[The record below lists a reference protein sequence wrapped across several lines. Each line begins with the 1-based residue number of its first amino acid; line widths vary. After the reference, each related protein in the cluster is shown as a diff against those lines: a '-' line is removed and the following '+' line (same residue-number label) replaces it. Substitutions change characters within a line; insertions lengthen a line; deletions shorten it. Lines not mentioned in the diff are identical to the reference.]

1 MKVGVL
7 IGGLFLA
14 LLVASVVIVDLQ
26 RTPSQYTVKGQA
38 TIKYMP
44 DTAGVEASVLHSADA
59 SVDAARSVADDMGK
73 VIQALKAAGVTDA
86 DLASRTLEMHTLL
99 PDPDTDFRHNRVS
112 HLYVAKQTIVVT
124 VHDLSK
130 VAKIT
135 GILADNGSNQW
146 HAFYYAADRGKL
158 EEQATQAAFADA
170 IKKADTYA
178 AAGGFKRGRVLKMST
193 TPGDFPSDSFGQF
206 DTSSGGLEEIVVTAR
221 KREGATE
228 FTVPKPE
235 EQSIDGFVGLALA
248 IR

>member
-1 MKVGVL
+1 MKIGVL
-7 IGGLFLA
+7 FGGLFLA
-14 LLVASVVIVDLQ
+14 LLVAAVVIVDMA
-26 RTPSQYTVKGQA
+26 RPPSQYTVKGQA

-59 SVDAARSVADDMGK
+59 SVDAAQSVADTMGT

-86 DLASRTLEMHTLL
+86 DLASRNLEMHTLL
-99 PDPDTDFRHNRVS
+99 PDPNTDLPRGKVT
-112 HLYVAKQTIVVT
+112 HLYVAKQTILIT

-135 GILADNGSNQW
+135 GILADTGSNQW
-146 HAFYYAADRGKL
+146 HAFYYAADRDKL
-158 EEQATQAAFADA
+158 VEQATQAAFANA

-178 AAGGFKRGRVLKMST
+178 EAGGFKRGRVLKMSA
-193 TPGDFPSDSFGQF
+193 TPGDFPSDNVGGYDSN
-206 DTSSGGLEEIVVTAR
+206 SGGLEEIMVTAR
-221 KREGATE
+221 RREGPTE

-235 EQSIDGFVGLALA
+235 EQSIDGFVGLVLA